1 MDKKILLLSHDPGGA
16 NTIIPLVEPLKK
28 RGYQVLLYGKNLA
41 LKKYSEFGLRGVDI
55 SQDLKISSPQNLRKF
70 LLKNPPDFII
80 TGTSAEDMTER
91 YLWQASSKLGIPSF
105 AVLDGWMNYGI
116 RFSKYG
122 IGQVN
127 LFNKHKKTIYLPT
140 KICVMDN
147 LAKKETVKDG
157 LDRKKILVTGQP
169 YFQLLLKQKT
179 NNDRNCLRKKLK
191 ISPSD
196 FLIVYVSEPI
206 SKSYRETENSNH
218 YWGYT
223 EKTIFKY
230 LLQELD
236 KIAKDKKNPKI
247 TFLIKLHPRED
258 INSYDTLVKKL
269 KSQPKFKIQIIKK
282 PISNWN
288 LILSANLICGM
299 SSMLLTEALL
309 LGKPILSVQIGLKRE
324 NPFILA
330 KKKIVKSI
338 TDSDQLSSALKH
350 LIVKRDKSN
359 YNFKII
365 KNPVENIIS
374 AMEKILWQN

>member
-1 MDKKILLLSHDPGGA
+1 MHKKILLLSHDPGGA
-16 NTIIPLVEPLKK
+16 NTIIPLVKPLKK
-28 RGYQVLLYGKNLA
+28 RGYQVLLYGKSLA
-41 LKKYSEFGLRGVDI
+41 LKKYSEFGLKGIDI
-55 SQDLKISSPQNLRKF
+55 SQDSKTLSPKNLRSF
-70 LLKNPPDFII
+70 LLKNLPDFII

-91 YLWQASSKLGIPSF
+91 YLWQVSSKLGIPSF
-105 AVLDGWMNYGI
+105 AILDGWMNYGI

-122 IGQVN
+122 ISQIN

-140 KICVMDN
+140 KICVMDS
-147 LAKKETVKDG
+147 LARKEAIRDG
-157 LDRKKILVTGQP
+157 LNSKEILITGQP
-169 YFQLLLKQKT
+169 YFQLLLKQKAT
-179 NNDRNCLRKKLK
+179 NNQNCLRKKLK

-223 EKTIFKY
+223 EKTIFNY

-236 KIAKDKKNPKI
+236 KITKDKKNQKI
-247 TFLIKLHPRED
+247 TLLIKLHPRED
-258 INSYDTLVKKL
+258 LNSYDTLVKKL
-269 KSQPKFKIQIIKK
+269 KLESRLKVQVIKK
-282 PISNWN
+282 PISNWD

-299 SSMLLTEALL
+299 SSMLLTEALFL
-309 LGKPILSVQIGLKRE
+309 DKPVLSVQIGLKRE

-338 TDSDQLSSALKH
+338 TDQNELSNALKH